1 MQLTFLTK
9 KKRETHIKKAHPYLW
24 ERAREREREREREEF
39 HDYNLIE
46 RGPFLNNLGNCLGV
60 EDG

>member
-1 MQLTFLTK
+1 MQLAFLSEK
-9 KKRETHIKKAHPYLW
+9 RERETHQKGTSISL
-24 ERAREREREREREEF
+24 RAREREREEL

-46 RGPFLNNLGNCLGV
+46 RGPFLNNLVNCLGV

>member
-9 KKRETHIKKAHPYLW
+9 KERERETSKRHIHIF
-24 ERAREREREREREEF
+24 ERERERER
-39 HDYNLIE
+39 NSMMIE
-46 RGPFLNNLGNCLGV
+46 RGPFLNNIGNCLGV